1 MPSVETLSSAACF
14 GGSQAVFRHRSAV
27 TGTAMEFSVYLP
39 PGAGEG
45 GGKLPCLFWLSGLTC
60 TWENF
65 TVKAGAQRYAAEHG
79 IVVVAPDTSPRG
91 DDVPD
96 AADEYDFGK
105 GAGFYVSAAQE
116 PWSKHYQMER
126 YAAEELPAL
135 VFERFPADPARTGVF
150 GHSMGGHGALTL
162 AMKNPGV
169 FKTVSA
175 FAPIVSPMNCP
186 WGHKALGRY
195 IGDDRSAWARY
206 DACALVE
213 AAGWGGEILVDQGD
227 ADTFLAEQ
235 LKPEL
240 FEAACAAAGVPLTLN
255 MRPGYDHSYY
265 FIASFI
271 GDHIAW
277 HADRL

>member
-1 MPSVETLSSAACF
+1 MEKLSSAACF
-14 GGSQAVFRHRSAV
+14 GGTQDIYKHQSAA
-27 TGTAMEFSVYLP
+27 TGTTMEFSVYLP
-39 PGAGEG
+39 PGAAG
-45 GGKLPCLFWLSGLTC
+45 GGRLPCLIWLSGLTC

-79 IVVVAPDTSPRG
+79 IIIVAPDTSPRG

-96 AADEYDFGK
+96 ASDEYDFGK
-105 GAGFYVSAAQE
+105 GAGFYVSATQE

-126 YAAEELPAL
+126 YIAQELPAL
-135 VFERFPADPARTGVF
+135 IAENFPIDPARTGIF

-162 AMKNPGV
+162 AMKNRGT

-195 IGDDRSAWARY
+195 IGEDQAAWARY

-213 AAGWGGEILVDQGD
+213 SDGWTDEILIDQGD
-227 ADTFLAEQ
+227 ADTFLTEQ
-235 LKPEL
+235 LKPDL
-240 FEAACAAAGVPLTLN
+240 FQGACGRAGVPLTLR
-255 MRPGYDHSYY
+255 MHAGYDHSYY

-271 GDHIAW
+271 GEHIRW
-277 HADRL
+277 HAERL